1 MNGSVEFALSHTTM
15 ATIPLIFA
23 QEDVEF
29 GGKPGI
35 TEDFAYNN
43 NVQQA
48 SLNIRMGFLRKVY
61 GLLTIQLTI
70 SAIVGAICMFQPE
83 VRTFIHTKTL
93 LSFMMLAKCRANQ
106 QHSQRFALTGVFLS
120 TTDLPTSTQLVTYA
134 ALRIPHGE
142 HIRHGQRER
151 GLYHQP
157 CKTRFALSDVKEEK
171 ALKSKFA
178 RTQNYARG
186 GPGKLFLEIPH
197 SIYPESI
204 KVLFSL
210 SPTAQYFSRLTFAST
225 LIQTFVQAYAI
236 GVVLTFY
243 DQVIVLQAL
252 VLTLSVVAGLSA
264 FTFQTKRDFSFL
276 GYGLFGGLMLLMVAA
291 IMQLFLGS
299 SVFELVISLAG
310 AFLFAIFIVYDTQML
325 MKTLSPEEYILATI
339 NLYLDIVNLFL
350 YILRALEAV
359 RRQ

>member
-1 MNGSVEFALSHTTM
+1 M

-48 SLNIRMGFLRKVY
+48 SLNIRM
-61 GLLTIQLTI
+61 
-70 SAIVGAICMFQPE
+70 
-83 VRTFIHTKTL
+83 
-93 LSFMMLAKCRANQ
+93 AKCRANQ

-120 TTDLPTSTQLVTYA
+120 TTDLPTSTHLVTYA
-134 ALRIPHGE
+134 ALRTPHGE

-157 CKTRFALSDVKEEK
+157 CKTRFALS
-171 ALKSKFA
+171 
-178 RTQNYARG
+178 
-186 GPGKLFLEIPH
+186 
-197 SIYPESI
+197 
-204 KVLFSL
+204 
-210 SPTAQYFSRLTFAST
+210 
-225 LIQTFVQAYAI
+225 TFVQAYAI

-310 AFLFAIFIVYDTQML
+310 AFLFAIFIVYDTQPP
-325 MKTLSPEEYILATI
+325 TLAGRSSL
-339 NLYLDIVNLFL
+339 NFH
-350 YILRALEAV
+350 
-359 RRQ
+359 

>member
-1 MNGSVEFALSHTTM
+1 MLSHTTM
-15 ATIPLIFA
+15 TTIPLIFA

-43 NVQQA
+43 NVQQS

-83 VRTFIHTKTL
+83 VRTFIHTNDWMVMIALL
-93 LSFMMLAKCRANQ
+93 LSI
-106 QHSQRFALTGVFLS
+106 VFLVALHFKRKEYPTNLFLLAAFNFVVVHDAS
-120 TTDLPTSTQLVTYA
+120 KVQSEATTYPTFRSHWSVLEHDRLTYKHTA
-134 ALRIPHGE
+134 RDTCSALRTPQGE
-142 HIRHGQRER
+142 HIRYGQSE
-151 GLYHQP
+151 
-157 CKTRFALSDVKEEK
+157 
-171 ALKSKFA
+171 
-178 RTQNYARG
+178 
-186 GPGKLFLEIPH
+186 
-197 SIYPESI
+197 
-204 KVLFSL
+204 
-210 SPTAQYFSRLTFAST
+210 
-225 LIQTFVQAYAI
+225 TFVQAYAI

-276 GYGLFGGLMLLMVAA
+276 GYGLFGGLMLLMVAG